1 MYRSLPFKS
10 DSLIRTVVMVVS
22 RNETG
27 KSPLHTGKVPPF
39 PNSSLRAKVNHRRH
53 M

>member
-27 KSPLHTGKVPPF
+27 KSPVTYREGT
-39 PNSSLRAKVNHRRH
+39 SLS
-53 M
+53 